1 MMRTANSS
9 SEEEAMMRTAN
20 SSSEEGMM
28 MRTANSSSE
37 EVNDDEDGKL
47 IIRRSE

>member
-1 MMRTANSS
+1 M
-9 SEEEAMMRTAN
+9 MMRTAN